1 MNAEAMRVFHQ
12 GAVIAW
18 ARSLGISDEIALSF
32 MRKTG
37 AVIIP
42 DDEPVVQPVR

>member
-1 MNAEAMRVFHQ
+1 MTEAMQVFHR
-12 GAVIAW
+12 GAVVSW

-37 AVIIP
+37 AVIIA

>member
-1 MNAEAMRVFHQ
+1 MNADVRVFHR
-12 GAVIAW
+12 GAVISW
-18 ARSLGISDEIALSF
+18 ARSLGISDETALSF

-37 AVIIP
+37 ALIVP